1 MAAYF
6 VSLFSLSFYECNSC
20 LLLSLRTRKRKFGES
35 FSRIMA
41 RRGVLSQQQILSA
54 LNDIPE
60 DVSEY
65 EDDDDLDSDDYLPNE
80 SESSS
85 SDSDVEE
92 KEIHFSGK
100 TVFNLWF
107 L

>member
-1 MAAYF
+1 
-6 VSLFSLSFYECNSC
+6 
-20 LLLSLRTRKRKFGES
+20 
-35 FSRIMA
+35 MA
-41 RRGVLSQQQILSA
+41 RRGGLSQQQILAA